1 MPMWWNNFIYINW
14 ICVMKNID
22 DEEMIK
28 EYQNYEMFQGCYL
41 I

>member
-1 MPMWWNNFIYINW
+1 
-14 ICVMKNID
+14 MKNID